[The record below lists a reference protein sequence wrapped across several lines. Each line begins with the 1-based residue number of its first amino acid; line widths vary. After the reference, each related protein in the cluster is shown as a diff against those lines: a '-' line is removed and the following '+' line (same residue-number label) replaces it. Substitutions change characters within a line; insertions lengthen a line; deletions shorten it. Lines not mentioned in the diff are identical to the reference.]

1 MVQSDG
7 LVTVFS
13 SDYISA
19 SLSNIVSGDTNLL
32 SDDHK
37 VPQCQTPP
45 SRCQNRIAKYCQRK
59 IFHINPMLKTVDEKK
74 EKSLSRTIGDQQDAF
89 TKPTLNYFKKLIKDA
104 KCGFHSLF

>member
-7 LVTVFS
+7 LVIVFS

-19 SLSNIVSGDTNLL
+19 SLSNTVSGDTNLL

-74 EKSLSRTIGDQQDAF
+74 RKKPKSDHWRSTRCLHKTY
-89 TKPTLNYFKKLIKDA
+89 TE
-104 KCGFHSLF
+104 LF